1 MLQLEGPI
9 TIGGNDYSDEITS
22 VIIRRRRTGVTAP
35 ATYGNARETDA
46 AGAIKEEIQL
56 NFLNGRAA
64 TKVWAELWDAIDTD
78 SAELAFT
85 VRLDSGAIAADNP
98 SFQGTMVVMGVE
110 VGGQVT
116 QHNQQSWT
124 FPITAAGIVRDI
136 TP

>member
-9 TIGGNDYSDEITS
+9 TIATTDYSDEITS
-22 VIIRRRRTGVTAP
+22 VIIRRRRNVVTDP

-46 AGAIKEEIQL
+46 AGAIKEEIQI
-56 NFLNGRAA
+56 NFLNNRAA

-78 SAELAFT
+78 TAELAFT
-85 VRLDSGAIAADNP
+85 AQFDDGAVGADNP
-98 SFQGTMVVMGVE
+98 VFAGTMVVTGVE
-110 VGGQVT
+110 VGGAVG

-124 FPITAAGIVRDI
+124 FPITAAGITRDT